1 LSFDSIEDEV
11 IVLTDEDGREEQFI
25 LLDMIE
31 VDGVTYA
38 VLKPLDEGT
47 FDEESEESEF
57 DDDVEE
63 VFVYRVE
70 IDEAGEQQYV
80 EIEDDE
86 EFEKVA
92 EAWESL
98 QEEEF
103 DDEEE

>member
-1 LSFDSIEDEV
+1 MSFDSIEDEV

-38 VLKPLDEGT
+38 ILKPLDEGT

-70 IDEAGEQQYV
+70 VDEAGEQQYV

>member
-1 LSFDSIEDEV
+1 MSFDSIEDEV

-31 VDGVTYA
+31 VDGATYA
-38 VLKPLDEGT
+38 ILKPLDEGT

-103 DDEEE
+103 EDEEE